1 MSLPRFLWCAAL
13 TSLVLAALAVSRA
26 EADPCGM
33 VPPIYLQDPNPI
45 ARIGDQVTYVF
56 FKDGVETFVIRPGFT
71 GKADEFGMLIPFPVP
86 PAIRKVADDIFPHVA
101 AAIDP
106 PEVVIDL
113 RWQYQ
118 RAALNAATA
127 LRQDRGLE
135 LRRGPDEVRV
145 VREEA
150 IGMYE
155 VAVLEAGSAAALKR
169 WMDDHNYRYPTGM
182 DKVCDEYVAAGWCF
196 VAVKTRVGQKAGV
209 DPQPGMREVNGR
221 MPAGAT
227 FDGHVQAMGFRFEVD
242 ELVVPMRLGA
252 YNEGE
257 LHNIVYLLTD
267 GPRRIRSIPEEY
279 VVRQVSGRDLF
290 RNVTQPLP
298 LRVIGGTEADI
309 PAAMRKNLEAQ
320 RDPGPHNGFAR
331 ELFASDLLAVQKQ
344 RLTHPFEEAEKM
356 LLRIGEHLSLRGP
369 EIDRLN
375 GQSLA
380 ESRQR
385 EIGDAL
391 EAIKDM
397 TLTVV
402 DGDFPRE
409 VLAGQNLA
417 FAEYHM
423 PARRNSPE
431 FYDAKTKQPAGRRE
445 GVLILGSLDSPA
457 ARRSTLLGS
466 RGTWW
471 TAAAGTLFAALLVW
485 GSRRSRHATAG
496 AAALLAVSAA
506 LAFCGSAA
514 AQEAAPTEKQILDLI
529 DQLENAEKADAAVAQ
544 LIKIGSPAVPHL
556 LGEALEGDSI
566 IRRGWSIVCLAEI
579 GGPEVEQRLTELHND
594 EKQPMLVRTWAAA
607 ARVHRAAK
615 VDELVQLANLVGQ
628 FPALGRPVGLKLVA
642 ALSDPNKPA
651 TVEDVLAVS
660 QQVPQL
666 QQSLAPAILA
676 FGSEKLLETMVRAK
690 DNNVRNLAAAYLGTL
705 AQQGDKSVAPG
716 IVKVYRF
723 DPEAKQVPWEGGALW
738 IPGIQWNEYQKDA
751 RDLVRNLMAWYL
763 WTELHNQRPQQQ
775 QIHNNLN
782 SIQLAQAA
790 GYQIVGFVQ
799 NVKVEDWLLRWG
811 LAAGRDELRKLLA
824 EQGVDTQPRWAQL
837 LDQIK

>member
-1 MSLPRFLWCAAL
+1 VA
-13 TSLVLAALAVSRA
+13 LAALAGGPVV
-26 EADPCGM
+26 ADPCGM
-33 VPPIYLQDPNPI
+33 VPPISVQDPNPI
-45 ARIGDQVTYVF
+45 ARVGDQVTYVF

-86 PAIRKVADDIFPHVA
+86 PAIRKVADSIFPHVA

-106 PEVVIDL
+106 PEVVVDL
-113 RWQYQ
+113 RWRY
-118 RAALNAATA
+118 RKALAAA
-127 LRQDRGLE
+127 REQDRNRDGLE
-135 LRRGPDEVRV
+135 IQRGADEVRV
-145 VREEA
+145 IREEA
-150 IGMYE
+150 VGMYE
-155 VAVLEAGSAAALKR
+155 VAVLDAGSAAALKR
-169 WMDDHNYRYPTGM
+169 WMEDHKYRYPTGM

-196 VAVKTRVGQKAGV
+196 VAVKTRVGHKAGV

-221 MPAGAT
+221 MPSGAT

-242 ELVVPMRLGA
+242 QLVVPMRLGA

-279 VVRQVSGRDLF
+279 VVRQINGRDLF

-298 LRVIGGTEADI
+298 LRIIGGTEADI
-309 PAAMRKNLEAQ
+309 PAAMRQQLESQ
-320 RDPGPHNGFAR
+320 RDPAPRNGFAR
-331 ELFASDLLAVQKQ
+331 ELFASDLLAVQKR
-344 RLTHPFEEAEKM
+344 RLSHPFEEAEKM

-369 EIDRLN
+369 EIDQLN

-380 ESRQR
+380 EQRQR

-391 EAIKDM
+391 EALKDM
-397 TLTVV
+397 TLTVI

-417 FAEYHM
+417 FAEYRM

-431 FYDAKTKQPAGRRE
+431 FYDANTKQPAPRRE
-445 GVLILGSLDSPA
+445 GVLILGALRTAPHD
-457 ARRSTLLGS
+457 RSTMLGS
-466 RGTWW
+466 RATWW
-471 TAAAGTLFAALLVW
+471 TAAGGTLFAALLVC
-485 GSRRSRHATAG
+485 GARRRPGTA
-496 AAALLAVSAA
+496 AVVLLAVAVTLA
-506 LAFCGSAA
+506 LCGSAA
-514 AQEAAPTEKQILDLI
+514 AQQAAPTEKEILALI
-529 DQLENAEKADAAVAQ
+529 DQLEDAEKADAAVAQ
-544 LIKIGSPAVPHL
+544 LIKIGAPAVPHL

-579 GGPEVEQRLTELHND
+579 GGADVEQRLTELHND

-607 ARVHRAAK
+607 ARVHRATK
-615 VDELVQLANLVGQ
+615 VDDLVALANLVGQ

-660 QQVPQL
+660 QRVPQL

-676 FGSEKLLETMVRAK
+676 FGSEKLLETMVGAK

-723 DPEAKQVPWEGGALW
+723 DPQAKQVPWQGGALW
-738 IPGIQWNEYQKDA
+738 IPGIQWNEFQKDA
-751 RDLVRNLMAWYL
+751 RELVRSLMAWYL
-763 WTELHNQRPQQQ
+763 WTELKNQRPQQQ

-811 LAAGRDELRKLLA
+811 QAAGRDELQKLLA
-824 EQGVDTQPRWAQL
+824 EQGVEKEQRWARLLEQL
-837 LDQIK
+837 Q